1 MKMNEPLGNAIYGP
15 MLIRLALGAYFVLA
29 GLKKLHNQAQFIAEV
44 QKFGILPAQLSTL
57 YAVLL
62 PYLEIGAGALLLIGI
77 WTTLAALV
85 TSALLA
91 SFIYAL
97 GLFPNSSDLF
107 NKDVILLAA
116 SMSLLYSGAGG
127 WSIDRF
133 RKTG

>member
-1 MKMNEPLGNAIYGP
+1 MNEPLGNAIYGP